1 MKFHEGNKIVFS
13 QDFRVWEGLPSDVDF
28 DVIPQVKGD
37 SVKLVAPGYGG
48 KPYGNGAIY
57 VSRGMNEK
65 QSNNGLQRTVGGAWF
80 CWRCRVTHRGDEDVE
95 MLHADPATA
104 AKA

>member
-1 MKFHEGNKIVFS
+1 MKFTEGNKVIFS
-13 QDFRVWEGLPSDVDF
+13 QDFRIWEGLPSDVDF
-28 DVIPQVKGD
+28 EVHPIGQN

-65 QSNNGLQRTVGGAWF
+65 QSNNGLQRTVGGAWY
-80 CWRCRVTHRGDEDVE
+80 CWRCCKTHRGDEDVE

-104 AKA
+104 A